1 MRSQDAFRAV
11 HKNHTMSKY
20 TKEEIAE
27 SIAYLREALKCQPE
41 VYTLNRKVAASNMSA
56 CMSVVYA
63 SSCYSGNA
71 GRDIPVIR
79 DITFHVARACE
90 YPLKDAAGYRCIKVT
105 GCGMDRGFHLIST
118 LSSVLGFH
126 LSQSWI

>member
-1 MRSQDAFRAV
+1 
-11 HKNHTMSKY
+11 MSKY

-27 SIAYLREALKCQPE
+27 SIAAPREALKGQPE
-41 VYTLNRKVAASNMSA
+41 VYTLNRKVAASNLSA

-63 SSCYSGNA
+63 SSYYSVNA

-90 YPLKDAAGYRCIKVT
+90 YSMKDAAGYRCVKVT
-105 GCGMDRGFHLIST
+105 GCGLDRGFHLIST
-118 LSSVLGFH
+118 LSGVPGFH
-126 LSQSWI
+126 LSQTWI